1 MKMFDATPQEDNYN
15 VVLIKAT
22 GERTVV
28 GLTHKP
34 TFKDVYPM
42 IDTNM
47 IEIVSLSEGLEMW
60 VDEEGLLK
68 NKPLNKYATATVKE
82 TWEDRGINHQPHI
95 VGDVAVLE
103 RIEDD

>member
-1 MKMFDATPQEDNYN
+1 MFDATPQEEKYN

-68 NKPLNKYATATVKE
+68 NKPLNKFATATVKE
-82 TWEDRGINHQPHI
+82 TWEDRGINHQPYI

>member
-1 MKMFDATPQEDNYN
+1 MFDVWKQEDNYN

-42 IDTNM
+42 INTDM

-68 NKPLNKYATATVKE
+68 NKPLNKYATDTVKE
-82 TWEDRGINHQPHI
+82 TWKDRGINHQPYI